1 VKIVSFVI
9 PCYNDAAR
17 LPAAIESCL
26 AQGVKC
32 EVIVVD
38 DCSTDNSFE
47 VAQALA
53 AGNPEQVRALRA
65 ANNAGPAAARNLGV
79 RHARGD
85 LLCFLDS
92 DDSYLP
98 GFARACIGVLAA
110 HAEIA
115 AVKTGIAILD
125 PDGSS
130 PLRPEDP
137 RYGAVANSYPCNMM
151 LRRVAFELAGGFPE
165 DPRFRGPLGGEDI
178 ALYQALHALFKVARI
193 PAPLVR
199 HNNRPDSHL
208 ERFLKRSRVE
218 DGRILMR
225 PDPALGE
232 SEVGAAMRE
241 HVRAAKAR
249 AHDARALLAHPPPP
263 TATPN
268 PR

>member
-1 VKIVSFVI
+1 MKIVSFVI

-17 LPAAIESCL
+17 LPAAVGSCL

-38 DCSTDNSFE
+38 DCSTDDSFE

-110 HAEIA
+110 QAEIA

-151 LRRVAFELAGGFPE
+151 LRRVAFDLAGGFPE

-178 ALYQALHALFKVARI
+178 ALYQALHVLFKVARI

-208 ERFLKRSRVE
+208 ERFLKRSRV
-218 DGRILMR
+218 DGGRIVMA

-232 SEVGAAMRE
+232 VEVGAAMRE
-241 HVRAAKAR
+241 HVQAAKAR

-263 TATPN
+263 AATPK